1 MGIVAS
7 SESMLRPFYDWNEQ
21 EESLFWMERGQS
33 KFYSD
38 SDSDV
43 IAAVTIERNMDFH
56 MNKLVAEN
64 SVFYWAG
71 IWGGFALVL
80 YFILCE
86 LESCCTNSKF
96 EHYMA
101 SELYMVEEIHVAS
114 DTKGEDDDQ
123 EGEEKSGCCGGGGAN
138 LMTKRSM
145 LTIDFNNGIFG
156 RDDMVLDK
164 SKKGMCKKIWGTIF
178 CCCSKQGHV
187 DKVFQRAKKLSIQE
201 LNVTSIIKAQ
211 REAAALVQLAKE
223 NDIAKIEKAV
233 KRVIDLLDEDANG
246 VDATHRVKQE
256 ADEDIENQKDGDAAE
271 KTKMD
276 GDDSIQ
282 NDKLLGGG
290 SVGTDRKKDSDTN
303 DDDGDNKKRSRS
315 RGNRGGDGDGDEK
328 RDRDRKKRR
337 DKDDGE
343 DGDRKKDRDRRGDRS
358 KKRDEDGDGDR
369 KRDHSS
375 RHRSKKR
382 E

>member
-1 MGIVAS
+1 
-7 SESMLRPFYDWNEQ
+7 
-21 EESLFWMERGQS
+21 
-33 KFYSD
+33 
-38 SDSDV
+38 
-43 IAAVTIERNMDFH
+43 

-64 SVFYWAG
+64 SVAYWAG

-101 SELYMVEEIHVAS
+101 SELYMVEDAPVS
-114 DTKGEDDDQ
+114 DTKGEDDEED
-123 EGEEKSGCCGGGGAN
+123 EGKSGGGCCGGGN
-138 LMTKRSM
+138 TNMMTKRTM
-145 LTIDFNNGIFG
+145 LTKDFNNGIFG

-164 SKKGMCKKIWGTIF
+164 SKKGCCKKIWGTIF

-187 DKVFQRAKKLSIQE
+187 DKVFNRAKKLSIQE
-201 LNVTSIIKAQ
+201 LNVTSIVKAQ
-211 REAAALVQLAKE
+211 REATALVQLAKE
-223 NDIAKIEKAV
+223 TDMAKIEKAV
-233 KRVIDLLDEDANG
+233 KRVIDLLDEDASNT
-246 VDATHRVKQE
+246 DTTHRVKQE
-256 ADEDIENQKDGDAAE
+256 TNEDLENQKGDDAAD

-276 GDDSIQ
+276 GDDSMQ
-282 NDKLLGGG
+282 NGKLLGDASAG
-290 SVGTDRKKDSDTN
+290 VNTDRKKDSDTN
-303 DDDGDNKKRSRS
+303 DDDGDTKKRSRS
-315 RGNRGGDGDGDEK
+315 RAKRGDDKDGD

-343 DGDRKKDRDRRGDRS
+343 DGDRKKDRERRGDRS
-358 KKRDEDGDGDR
+358 KKRDDDGDGER
-369 KRDHSS
+369 KRES